1 MMSDMQLPDFA
12 IDPATSNPQPLC
24 QEIIMSDPS
33 PLSIFGLEGK
43 SAIVTGAGSGI
54 GKATATLFTQVGAR
68 VLFVDVDEGA
78 VREAAETCHSPYAVC
93 DISDETQVTATFD
106 KTQALF
112 GGLHVLANVAAYRRK
127 ADTMTMPA
135 SEWDIMHAVTTR
147 GTFLMMREAIKI
159 MRDQGS
165 GGSIV
170 NVSSVSASHPT
181 IFNNT
186 HYDSAK
192 AGVDAMT
199 RAAAVE
205 FAEHKIRVN
214 SIQPGGTASGGAK
227 RMGSEIQ
234 MRGPMTVPGRIPLNR
249 ISDPIEQ
256 ARAILFLASDAA
268 SYITGHHLTVD
279 GGYSVS

>member
-1 MMSDMQLPDFA
+1 MSDLP
-12 IDPATSNPQPLC
+12 
-24 QEIIMSDPS
+24 
-33 PLSIFGLEGK
+33 PLSVFGLENK

-54 GKATATLFTQVGAR
+54 GRATATLFTQVGAR
-68 VLFVDVDEGA
+68 VLFVDMDEGA
-78 VREAAETCHSPYAVC
+78 VREAADICRSPHAVC
-93 DISDETQVTATFD
+93 DISDEASVMVTFD
-106 KTQALF
+106 KARALF
-112 GGLHVLANVAAYRRK
+112 GGLDVLANVAAYRRK

-147 GTFLMMREAIKI
+147 GTFLMMREAIRV

-170 NVSSVSASHPT
+170 NVSSVSADHPT
-181 IFNNT
+181 IFNNI

-234 MRGPMTVPGRIPLNR
+234 MRGPMTAPGRIPLGR